1 MKKIIAMLLACLM
14 IVGLFAGCGKK
25 AEEIT
30 LTVWGPQNE
39 LGENNDGWL
48 PTWCEKFNEAHPEWD
63 ITFTYEDE
71 RGVEFGDDKVLADTA
86 YMQINFFTPKK
97 FDYMA
102 LKEVIKT
109 YLEEVGIVTST
120 TSRVYEINNE
130 KIRQTTFTVEI
141 TKERN

>member
-1 MKKIIAMLLACLM
+1 MGGNDKMNVNPIILGLKQIEALANIPVVPDEYEGTEKKY
-14 IVGLFAGCGKK
+14 
-25 AEEIT
+25 
-30 LTVWGPQNE
+30 
-39 LGENNDGWL
+39 
-48 PTWCEKFNEAHPEWD
+48 